1 MIFNMSQCGLSNM
14 DMDFIKFLI
23 TCFKCYY
30 PSMLGETQIID
41 CLRTYCID
49 IGWLLVFEMPWILQG
64 KSGSIILALKSA
76 DNSFSCLE
84 DYQNVAE

>member
-1 MIFNMSQCGLSNM
+1 MSQCGLSNM

-30 PSMLGETQIID
+30 PSMLGEETE
-41 CLRTYCID
+41 CLYCIGMLLFF

-64 KSGSIILALKSA
+64 KSGSIVYL
-76 DNSFSCLE
+76 
-84 DYQNVAE
+84 V